1 MSAPDSLAAWL
12 RRRSDDEL
20 STLLTL
26 RPDLGAPSPS
36 DTGVLATRAGL
47 RVSVARAADELD
59 TFRLQV
65 LEALLLAG
73 SDKAAVAA
81 ADLDELLGPD
91 VDPVADTG
99 AAVGDLRARA
109 LLWGP
114 DPDVDGL
121 RVAPAVREVLGR
133 AGLVGRPS
141 PDLVDADVPGML
153 DELDESR
160 RVLLAAL
167 AQGSPLGHTRDAAT
181 GAPPDRPV
189 PQLLAAG
196 LLMKVDEGTVE
207 LPSQVSAA
215 LRGAHPMGAVS
226 AHEPVPALTH
236 LAVTEVDAAA
246 AGEALELLRHAEL
259 LLASLEAAPAPVL
272 RAGGMGVREVR
283 RLVKLTAVPSERVVL
298 VLELLAAAGLIAS
311 DDAAD
316 PSWTPTTAVDAWR
329 PGDPALRWFALAR
342 GWWELPRLPGLVGR
356 RDAKDKPLAV
366 LAPELRRPAAPRD
379 RRRVLD
385 VLAGPA
391 AAPGRGGGK
400 VAAVPAEDVERV
412 LAWRVPRWGGRGRGD
427 LVRWTLAEATAIGV
441 VARGALSSPGRA
453 LLGAPATAAAAME
466 KALPEP
472 VDHVLVQADLTV
484 VAPGPLQPELAGEIA
499 LVADVESAGVAT
511 VFRVSPG
518 SVRRALDAGRS
529 ATELHALFAQRSRT
543 PVPQALTYLIDDVAR
558 RHGRLRTG
566 TAASFLRCD
575 DETLLAEVLASA
587 VAQEL
592 GLRAL
597 APTVSVSTAPLAEL
611 LAGLRR
617 AGFAPA
623 AEDAAGAVLDLRPP
637 GARVTLRSARRS
649 AVAPAPAT
657 AEQREAAVRGM
668 RAGDRAAAAS
678 TADRVVSDGSRTR
691 GLATMALLQQ
701 AVRDEQS
708 CWIGYVDAQGVASQ
722 RVVDP
727 INVGGGVLE
736 AFDPATGG
744 LRRFALHRITTAAL
758 AAE

>member
-12 RRRSDDEL
+12 HRRSDDEL
-20 STLLTL
+20 SRLLAL
-26 RPDLGAPSPS
+26 RPDLGAPPPS
-36 DTGVLATRAGL
+36 DTAVLATRAGL

-59 TFRLQV
+59 TFRLTV
-65 LEALLLAG
+65 LEALVLSGA
-73 SDKAAVAA
+73 DTVVVDA

-91 VDPVADTG
+91 ADPVQDTG
-99 AAVGDLRARA
+99 AAVADLRDRG

-114 DPDVDGL
+114 DADVEGL
-121 RVAPAVREVLGR
+121 RIAPAVREVLGR
-133 AGLVGRPS
+133 SGLVGRPS
-141 PDLVDADVPGML
+141 PGLADADVPALL
-153 DELDESR
+153 DELDEPR
-160 RVLLAAL
+160 RALLTAL

-181 GAPPDRPV
+181 GAPSDRPV

-196 LLMKVDEGTVE
+196 LLLKVDEGTVE

-215 LRGAHPMGAVS
+215 LRGTHPMGTVS
-226 AHEPVPALTH
+226 AREPVPSLTQR
-236 LAVTEVDAAA
+236 AVAEVDAAA

-259 LLASLEAAPAPVL
+259 LLTSLEATPAPVL

-283 RLVKLTAVPSERVVL
+283 RLVKLTSVPEDRVVL

-311 DDAAD
+311 DDAVE

-329 PGDPALRWFALAR
+329 PGEPALRWFTLAR

-385 VLAGPA
+385 VLAGLSA
-391 AAPGRGGGK
+391 GRGK
-400 VAAVPAEDVERV
+400 VASVQAAEVERV
-412 LAWRVPRWGGRGRGD
+412 LTWRVPRWGGRGRGD
-427 LVRWTLAEATAIGV
+427 LVRWTLAEATAIGL
-441 VARGALSSPGRA
+441 VARDALSSPGRA
-453 LLGAPATAAAAME
+453 LLDAPATAAAAMAD
-466 KALPEP
+466 ALPEP

-484 VAPGPLQPELAGEIA
+484 VAPGPLQPELANEIA

-511 VFRVSPG
+511 VYRVSPE
-518 SVRRALDAGRS
+518 SVRRALDSGRS
-529 ATELHALFAQRSRT
+529 ATELHALFVQRSRT

-597 APTVSVSTAPLAEL
+597 APTVSVSAAPLAEL

-637 GARVTLRSARRS
+637 GARVTLRAARRS
-649 AVAPAPAT
+649 AAPPAPAT

-701 AVRDEQS
+701 AARDQHS

-722 RVVDP
+722 RVVEP
-727 INVGGGVLE
+727 ISVGGGVLE
-736 AFDPATGG
+736 AFDPATRG

-758 AAE
+758 ATE